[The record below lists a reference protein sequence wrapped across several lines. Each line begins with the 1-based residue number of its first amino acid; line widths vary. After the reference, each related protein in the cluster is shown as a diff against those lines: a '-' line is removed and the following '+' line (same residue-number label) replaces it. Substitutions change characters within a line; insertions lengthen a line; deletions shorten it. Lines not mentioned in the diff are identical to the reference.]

1 MSGSELREL
10 HGALFGKELDQL
22 IRPGREDI
30 VQRIREASD
39 TSGAMASV
47 IGTIKFGT
55 QELSARSP
63 WTKMLNG
70 TANYI
75 LDTARQGVLG
85 DVAGAALGGKGSK
98 FG

>member
-1 MSGSELREL
+1 MSGSELRDI

-70 TANYI
+70 TANY
-75 LDTARQGVLG
+75 
-85 DVAGAALGGKGSK
+85 
-98 FG
+98 